1 MTLCFHH
8 SIHHH
13 CIIINPPTAT
23 PPCFTDAT
31 WDMCHTHGSNK
42 TDFFFSGVLP
52 ARAVPQ
58 RCLCFVRHPA
68 ILRMH
73 PEKFPVRLFPLKK
86 GRLLLSDFCWPVR
99 CVLQS
104 PGGVHRPCPGPD
116 AVLRAAKLHL
126 EGDARLTEITGG

>member
-1 MTLCFHH
+1 MILCFHH

-13 CIIINPPTAT
+13 CIIFNPPTAT

-42 TDFFFSGVLP
+42 TDCFFSVCYPLVPSRSGVYVCPPSCHLED
-52 ARAVPQ
+52 ATRK
-58 RCLCFVRHPA
+58 C
-68 ILRMH
+68 
-73 PEKFPVRLFPLKK
+73 PVRLFPFKK
-86 GRLLLSDFCWPVR
+86 KSRPLSDFCWPVR

-104 PGGVHRPCPGPD
+104 PGGVHLPCPGPD